1 MHIFGTAHEV
11 AIDILPPAVTSFI
24 MEHESLVTESEDLF
38 RPITFEELVSYNFV
52 LLGEDISPLLNFADH
67 QQKVIREKIQPYL
80 DFKKSK
86 IPVDKLNL
94 HGLFNLYQMALYFE
108 DGIDYSI
115 IRGFLAKNITGLES
129 IQDVVNIQELEISE
143 EGFKEL
149 VYSSDCKIAERKFV
163 KFFRDNLY
171 LGNLKLKEDGDS
183 SSNELL
189 TRNSAWLPKIKELDS
204 SEVICVGFAHLFYEH
219 GILNML
225 KLGGY
230 SIERMSSS
238 GEFTM
243 ASDVEILQGIKLAT
257 AQEYQNMLVLSLKK
271 LNLEER
277 QWVKNNS
284 EGEYEASFLQLYAEE
299 NVEYCAS
306 SEQIE
311 LAGAEYQ
318 AYSYCES

>member
-1 MHIFGTAHEV
+1 
-11 AIDILPPAVTSFI
+11 
-24 MEHESLVTESEDLF
+24 
-38 RPITFEELVSYNFV
+38 
-52 LLGEDISPLLNFADH
+52 
-67 QQKVIREKIQPYL
+67 
-80 DFKKSK
+80 
-86 IPVDKLNL
+86 
-94 HGLFNLYQMALYFE
+94 
-108 DGIDYSI
+108 
-115 IRGFLAKNITGLES
+115 
-129 IQDVVNIQELEISE
+129 
-143 EGFKEL
+143 
-149 VYSSDCKIAERKFV
+149 
-163 KFFRDNLY
+163 
-171 LGNLKLKEDGDS
+171 
-183 SSNELL
+183 
-189 TRNSAWLPKIKELDS
+189 
-204 SEVICVGFAHLFYEH
+204 
-219 GILNML
+219 ML

-277 QWVKNNS
+277 QWVKDNS